1 MSKKLLC
8 YYVLLICYSVFKHY
22 FVFHTQ
28 TKKATP
34 ISSQMIV
41 FILIT

>member
-1 MSKKLLC
+1 MFLCLKKLLC
-8 YYVLLICYSVFKHY
+8 YYVFNHY